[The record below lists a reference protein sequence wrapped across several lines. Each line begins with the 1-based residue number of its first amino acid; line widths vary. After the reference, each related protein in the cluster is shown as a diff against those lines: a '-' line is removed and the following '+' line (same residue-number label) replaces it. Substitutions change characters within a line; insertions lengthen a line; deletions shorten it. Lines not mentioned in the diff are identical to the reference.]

1 MSGCVIHIPTV
12 LCNAAYIGCQ
22 DRTNIRAT
30 KTSSDGFVT
39 PANVHVQ
46 VQIVQIVA
54 SLALAE
60 HKAPPEAAPASTSNR
75 NESNCVLLQK
85 WGFWE
90 GFFTPSSHSPFS
102 FSLFSISPPLP
113 HTHTH
118 TSSSS
123 PPLQCL
129 RSRSK
134 KSIRVPSICVSFSLS
149 FSLSLFLSLSIYLSN
164 LCCRLCYLLD
174 SPAAPPSLPTPSTSH
189 RCRHLQHAGVIT
201 MEARARSFLDAFLL
215 RPHHG

>member
-90 GFFTPSSHSPFS
+90 GFFTLSSHSPFS
-102 FSLFSISPPLP
+102 
-113 HTHTH
+113 
-118 TSSSS
+118 SSSHT
-123 PPLQCL
+123 LL
-129 RSRSK
+129 LLLL
-134 KSIRVPSICVSFSLS
+134 PSNAFAADPRNQFVFHQFVLVLASLSLSLS
-149 FSLSLFLSLSIYLSN
+149 FFLYLSIYRI
-164 LCCRLCYLLD
+164 CV
-174 SPAAPPSLPTPSTSH
+174 AVF
-189 RCRHLQHAGVIT
+189 VIY
-201 MEARARSFLDAFLL
+201 
-215 RPHHG
+215 